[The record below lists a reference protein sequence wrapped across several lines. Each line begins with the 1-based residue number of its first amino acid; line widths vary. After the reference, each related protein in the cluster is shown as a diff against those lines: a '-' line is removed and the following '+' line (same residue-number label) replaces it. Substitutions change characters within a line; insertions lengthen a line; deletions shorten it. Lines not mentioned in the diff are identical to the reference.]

1 MRGSVYVVDDEDGPR
16 ESLRMILKQDHDV
29 AVFNNGPAALEAI
42 AVHQPDLVFLD
53 LRMPEMEGTEVLRRI
68 KESWPDVNVAI
79 ITAFAAVDSARLAV
93 RYGALDYLTKPYSVA
108 DVERIV
114 DRALRARRQQHDAE
128 VLSAQLAKMAET
140 IGGWARS
147 LDADRRADVDD
158 AMEDLKSV
166 QTSLPGDLESVRKLS
181 ELGEVTAEVTHDINN
196 LLTVIL
202 TNSQYLLLQL
212 DPETGQNVPTGRDPG
227 AVTSR
232 VSRIV
237 RAAEDC
243 STLIRRIK
251 DFVRLNVNY
260 RPTVLHVNDLVS
272 SAVDLKRESIP
283 PSGGTVEYVVHLE
296 DVPNVFGDLVAIRTV
311 LVNLIENSLE
321 ALTGNGRIE
330 VSTGTDGTEVT
341 IAVKDNGR
349 GMSPTVLERA
359 TQAFFSS
366 GKDNGTG
373 LGLSTAERVMS
384 RCQGR
389 LTLASEEGVGTTVT
403 LHFPIATEQEQ
414 TEEAPQAAERDAA
427 WPAPA
432 EGQATIIL
440 VDDEDGIREL
450 MASVFETEGY
460 QVLQAEDG
468 KRAWELFSGEQA
480 RGAST
485 ALLVVTDHEMP
496 GLTGRELARRV
507 KAADS
512 KIPVLLVS
520 GYISEHK
527 GPEDAL
533 VLKPFDVDELLNC
546 ARGLLSGTES

>member
-1 MRGSVYVVDDEDGPR
+1 MRGSIYVVDDEDGPR

-29 AVFNNGPAALEAI
+29 VVFSNGPAALEAI
-42 AVHQPDLVFLD
+42 AGHQPDLVFLD

-68 KESWPDVNVAI
+68 KESWPDVAVAI
-79 ITAFAAVDSARLAV
+79 ITAFAAVESARLAV
-93 RYGALDYLTKPYSVA
+93 RYGALDYLTKPYSVT

-114 DRALRARRQQHDAE
+114 ERALRVRRQQHDAE

-147 LDADRRADVDD
+147 LDAERRADVDD
-158 AMEDLKSV
+158 AMEGLRSV
-166 QTSLPGDLESVRKLS
+166 QTSLPGDLESVQKLS

-212 DPETGQNVPTGRDPG
+212 DPETGHEVPTGRDPG

-243 STLIRRIK
+243 STLIRRVK

-260 RPTVLHVNDLVS
+260 RPTMVRVNDLVS
-272 SAVDLKRESIP
+272 SAVDLKRESVP
-283 PSGGTVEYVVHLE
+283 PSGGRVEYLLRLE
-296 DVPNVFGDLVAIRTV
+296 TVPDVFGDMVALRTV

-321 ALTGNGRIE
+321 ALTGDGRIE
-330 VSTGTDGTEVT
+330 VATSTDGTTVS

-349 GMSPTVLERA
+349 GMSPRVLERA
-359 TQAFFSS
+359 TQAFFSAH
-366 GKDNGTG
+366 KDNGTG
-373 LGLSTAERVMS
+373 LGLSTAERVMN
-384 RCQGR
+384 RHRGR
-389 LTLASEEGVGTTVT
+389 LTIESAEGVGTTVT
-403 LHFPIATEQEQ
+403 LHLPVACGSEHEV
-414 TEEAPQAAERDAA
+414 EEAALPEAA
-427 WPAPA
+427 WPAA
-432 EGQATIIL
+432 SNGHATIVL
-440 VDDEDGIREL
+440 VDDEEGIREL

-460 QVLQAEDG
+460 RVLQAADG
-468 KRAWELFSGEQA
+468 NAGWELFDAEEQA
-480 RGAST
+480 AKET

-496 GLTGRELARRV
+496 GITGRELARRV
-507 KAADS
+507 KAVNPR
-512 KIPVLLVS
+512 IPVMIVS
-520 GYISEHK
+520 GYVSELE

-533 VLKPFDVDELLNC
+533 INKPFDVDELLSC
-546 ARGLLSGTES
+546 ARDLLERAKA